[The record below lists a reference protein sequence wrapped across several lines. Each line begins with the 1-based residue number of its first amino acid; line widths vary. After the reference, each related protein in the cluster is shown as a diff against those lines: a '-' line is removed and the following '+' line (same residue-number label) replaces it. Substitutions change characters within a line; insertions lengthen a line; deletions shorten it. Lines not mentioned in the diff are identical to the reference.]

1 MNLWGCHSGIAD
13 EVKKKKK
20 VRGALG
26 TWRFKRPIERE
37 SSVVTEKK
45 PERRQENHGN
55 WVLQKLMEMLQRT
68 QY

>member
-1 MNLWGCHSGIAD
+1 M
-13 EVKKKKK
+13 
-20 VRGALG
+20 
-26 TWRFKRPIERE
+26 
-37 SSVVTEKK
+37 VTEKK

>member
-13 EVKKKKK
+13 EVKINK

-26 TWRFKRPIERE
+26 TWRFMRPIERE
-37 SSVVTEKK
+37 SSVVTEKE
-45 PERRQENHGN
+45 PERRQENHGT
-55 WVLQKLMEMLQRT
+55 WVLQKLMEKLRRT